1 VLGLGS
7 LNPLCPCERD
17 YLGTLLWNL
26 RQCQF
31 GKTVFRLLYR
41 FAESVSNVRIREQ
54 VFWIRR
60 IVFDLDSD
68 LTDECPQIF

>member
-1 VLGLGS
+1 M
-7 LNPLCPCERD
+7 
-17 YLGTLLWNL
+17 WNL
-26 RQCQF
+26 RQCRF

-60 IVFDLDSD
+60 IIFDLHTN
-68 LTDECPQIF
+68 LPNEGPKIL